1 MRHNFL
7 QKFIGTKEEEDISKV
22 NSVNVAIGFPV
33 CLIVSSVLEVGF
45 YFLYNRKVWVCIGSY
60 DMEILHYKLYSQ
72 YKTSY
77 IF

>member
-45 YFLYNRKVWVCIGSY
+45 YFLYNRKV
-60 DMEILHYKLYSQ
+60 
-72 YKTSY
+72 
-77 IF
+77 